1 MSRIIQ
7 VQTNFTSGE
16 IDPKLRARI
25 DLQQYYNGLE
35 TAENVVI
42 QPQGGIVRRD
52 GTKFLQDIGS
62 TGSVKMV
69 PFEFSVDDSYMLV
82 FHSTRLYV
90 YKDKTRIT
98 FSGVS
103 YGSSDLASADAS
115 IFPELCWA
123 QSADTLIIVHPD
135 INPVKVVR
143 GATDSS
149 WTIENLSFDFIPKFA
164 FTLTAFNGQ
173 GNITPDAPDGKITFT
188 SDYTAVTG
196 TAQAGAA
203 STITLAAGA
212 SATDDEYNNLYI
224 VITGGTGSGQ
234 TRRITDYVGSTK
246 VATVDE
252 DWDTQPD
259 ATSTYSIQSFS
270 ENLVDQYINISPQ
283 GRVRVIEYV
292 SATSIKAI
300 SEVPLFDDSQI
311 NEGSWEIESGY
322 EDTWSTTRGWPR
334 SATFYDGRLY
344 FGGSSSRPSTIW
356 GSRVGNFFNFDP
368 GEAFD
373 DAAVEATLDTGRFNA
388 IVDLYAGRN
397 LQIFSTGAEFYI
409 PQTLGDP
416 ITPSNLSIQEQ
427 TSNGARP
434 GIRVANVDGSTI
446 FVQRQG
452 KMLAEFIFSDTV
464 NGYITEKISLLSSHL
479 LKSPSDMAVRKATST
494 DEGDQLLIVNADDG
508 SITCYTLLKSQ
519 NIIAPST
526 WTTNGRF
533 VAVGVDISDIY
544 VVVER
549 DIEGLPNE
557 YYVEV
562 FSSDTTLDCSIANDN
577 VTSPTSQVRP
587 IWLSQETVKVI
598 RDGIVEPD
606 QQVTEFRTFPG
617 DPSEGGYI
625 TFETP
630 AESSYAVGFDY
641 TPRIVTMPVEPRLPS
656 GNIRSFKKRILEVN
670 SEHLNS
676 YAVTVNGEQVSFRQ
690 FDDDTFD
697 SAVQPFTGIKR
708 SGPLLG
714 FENEG
719 KITITQS
726 VPLQMNILALD
737 YKVSVGQ

>member
-1 MSRIIQ
+1 
-7 VQTNFTSGE
+7 
-16 IDPKLRARI
+16 
-25 DLQQYYNGLE
+25 
-35 TAENVVI
+35 
-42 QPQGGIVRRD
+42 
-52 GTKFLQDIGS
+52 
-62 TGSVKMV
+62 
-69 PFEFSVDDSYMLV
+69 
-82 FHSTRLYV
+82 
-90 YKDKTRIT
+90 
-98 FSGVS
+98 
-103 YGSSDLASADAS
+103 
-115 IFPELCWA
+115 
-123 QSADTLIIVHPD
+123 
-135 INPVKVVR
+135 
-143 GATDSS
+143 
-149 WTIENLSFDFIPKFA
+149 
-164 FTLTAFNGQ
+164 
-173 GNITPDAPDGKITFT
+173 
-188 SDYTAVTG
+188 
-196 TAQAGAA
+196 
-203 STITLAAGA
+203 
-212 SATDDEYNNLYI
+212 
-224 VITGGTGSGQ
+224 
-234 TRRITDYVGSTK
+234 
-246 VATVDE
+246 
-252 DWDTQPD
+252 
-259 ATSTYSIQSFS
+259 
-270 ENLVDQYINISPQ
+270 
-283 GRVRVIEYV
+283 VRVIEYV

-519 NIIAPST
+519 DIIAPST

-557 YYVEV
+557 YYIEV
-562 FSSDTTLDCSIANDN
+562 FSSDTTLDCSIADDN
-577 VTSPTSQVRP
+577 VTSPISQVRP

-606 QQVTEFRTFPG
+606 QQVTEYETFPY

-625 TFETP
+625 TFEAP

-656 GNIRSFKKRILEVN
+656 GSIRSFKKRILEIN
-670 SEHLNS
+670 SEHFNS
-676 YAVTVNGEQVSFRQ
+676 YAVTVNGDQVSFRQ